1 MVVGISYIKTS
12 FVKEAGVLFAEHVI
26 YEEPLFVYPLLL
38 KVQRIVTMAEAFY
51 MYRQNI
57 NGTMR
62 KDMKDE
68 NTVKQHAKS
77 TVIDLAVCKKK
88 QDYFQRFYEEIKL
101 YFLHTY
107 FYETLYF
114 LKCRG
119 QHVSFELY
127 KELFDIVKKGS
138 CRL

>member
-1 MVVGISYIKTS
+1 MVVGISIYKTS

-68 NTVKQHAKS
+68 NTVKQHAKVQLLTWQFVKS
-77 TVIDLAVCKKK
+77 KIIFSDFMKRLN
-88 QDYFQRFYEEIKL
+88 YIFFI
-101 YFLHTY
+101 HTFMKHY
-107 FYETLYF
+107 IF
-114 LKCRG
+114 
-119 QHVSFELY
+119 
-127 KELFDIVKKGS
+127 
-138 CRL
+138 